1 METMIE
7 VVADDP
13 IRQGVLAELN
23 KVDAGIAQLSER
35 YSGVVFDV
43 QSTKGMDEAKKA
55 RLAIRE
61 PRYAVERI
69 RKEQASRIRAAQLAL
84 NTEAERITFELR
96 KIEDPIDAQIKAEEE
111 RKEREKQE
119 AIRLEQER
127 VAGIRAKIDAISAIA
142 LPSSTV
148 TLSSQALTDLA
159 AQTASTEI
167 LETDYQEFQA
177 EALFLRDKVVT
188 ELNALAQVAAQ
199 REAEAL
205 RLAEEKRRL
214 EEQQREL
221 DEQRRQLEA
230 LRKQLAESEQA
241 AKDAEAALARQKA
254 EADRITAEKLAA
266 EDRAARKAA
275 AEQAAAEAAKAE
287 PAVAQPE
294 PSPAQQILSTSQEAL
309 FAEQIPSTEDVL
321 HAVAMHFS
329 LSLKGAERAILLA
342 AEELSGVTQ

>member
-13 IRQGVLAELN
+13 IRIGVLAELN

-43 QSTKGMDEAKKA
+43 QSTKGMDEAKRA

-96 KIEDPIDAQIKAEEE
+96 KIEEPIDAQIKNEED

-127 VAGIRAKIDAISAIA
+127 VAGIRAKIEAISAIA
-142 LPSSTV
+142 LPSA
-148 TLSSQALTDLA
+148 TLAMTSQALTELA
-159 AQTASTEI
+159 AHTASMEV
-167 LETDYQEFQA
+167 LESDYQEFHA
-177 EALFLRDKVVT
+177 EALFLRDKVVS
-188 ELNALAQVAAQ
+188 ELNAMAQVAVQ

-214 EEQQREL
+214 EEQQREI

-254 EADRITAEKLAA
+254 DAERAAAEKIAA
-266 EDRAARKAA
+266 EEKAARKAA
-275 AEQAAAEAAKAE
+275 AEQAAAEAAKNPPVVVE
-287 PAVAQPE
+287 SE
-294 PSPAQQILSTSQEAL
+294 SSPAQQVIATSQEAL
-309 FAEQIPSTEDVL
+309 FTEQMPSTEDVL

-329 LSLKGAERAILLA
+329 LSLNSAERAILLA